1 MSLKI
6 KVIIL
11 AIAVIVVAAGIF
23 IAVQGF
29 SKNINPQEL
38 IEEKAIN
45 GSQYTSENQTADPG
59 GNKVTEE
66 QPESIE
72 EESNESSVE
81 NDSEEEKEERKAK
94 RDLETIYEGILK
106 SGKPSIIVFS
116 YDAEC
121 CESTRIFFENYNKK
135 AFEVINANKEKFD
148 TLFINTGILGKE
160 DIETALKIAEDN
172 GVVDLPSILIL
183 DPKGKPYK
191 VISGIFEESEINKAL
206 EGVKDA

>member
-11 AIAVIVVAAGIF
+11 AIAVIGVAAGIF

-38 IEEKAIN
+38 VEEEASN
-45 GSQYTSENQTADPG
+45 RSQGTDENQSADSQ
-59 GNKVTEE
+59 GNKATEE
-66 QPESIE
+66 QSESSGV
-72 EESNESSVE
+72 ESNESSVE
-81 NDSEEEKEERKAK
+81 NDSEEEKEESKAN
-94 RDLETIYEGILK
+94 RDLETIYEEILK

-135 AFEVINANKEKFD
+135 ALEIINANKEKFD

-160 DIETALKIAEDN
+160 DMETALKIAEDN
-172 GVVDLPSILIL
+172 RVVNLPSILIL

-191 VISGIFEESEINKAL
+191 VISDIFEESEINKGL
-206 EGVKDA
+206 EEVIDA